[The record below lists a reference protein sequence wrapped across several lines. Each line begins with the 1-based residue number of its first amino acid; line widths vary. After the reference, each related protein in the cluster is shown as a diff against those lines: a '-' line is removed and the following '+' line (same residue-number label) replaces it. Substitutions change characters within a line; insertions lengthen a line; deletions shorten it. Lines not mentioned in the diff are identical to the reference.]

1 MVIPKQYVTLTL
13 WNEDTESYTDCLP
26 QIYNRDHQEKSGGST
41 SERAKFGISS
51 SPVAIIL
58 LGEVNCILMMI
69 RLGYDI
75 EFETVG
81 EVPIV
86 TLLNVH
92 PSRKKDL
99 REPDELQTDPL
110 VKVEN
115 YEDSFGNHSCRLLA
129 PQGKIRF
136 QNSTLIEDSGKPDVE
151 GFAAS
156 ETPIDKLPVDVLP
169 YLMNSRYCEVDL
181 LSNIA
186 AELFWNAPR
195 GWQRVQAVCDWVHS
209 KVTFGYEFSS
219 PIRTALGVY
228 TERVGV
234 CRDFQHLAITLCRA
248 LNIPAR
254 YATGYLGD
262 IGVIVAPS
270 PMDFSAWFEVYLG
283 DRWWTFD
290 ARHNIRRIGRV
301 LMATGRDATD
311 CAITTSFGQ
320 AKLTHFQVTTDEVPL

>member
-1 MVIPKQYVTLTL
+1 MK
-13 WNEDTESYTDCLP
+13 
-26 QIYNRDHQEKSGGST
+26 
-41 SERAKFGISS
+41 
-51 SPVAIIL
+51 
-58 LGEVNCILMMI
+58 I

-75 EFETVG
+75 QFDAVG

-86 TLLNVH
+86 ALLNVH
-92 PSRKKDL
+92 PSRRQYL
-99 REPDELQTDPL
+99 LEPDE
-110 VKVEN
+110 VKVEPGIEIEN
-115 YEDSFGNHSCRLLA
+115 YLDTFGNHASRILA
-129 PQGKIRF
+129 PSGRLRF
-136 QNSTLIEDSGKPDVE
+136 HNSTLIQDSGLPDEE
-151 GFAAS
+151 GLNA
-156 ETPIDKLPVDVLP
+156 EEIPVDKLPTDVLP

-181 LSNIA
+181 LSNTA

-195 GWQRVQAVCDWVHS
+195 GWERVKAVCSWVHS
-209 KVTFGYEFSS
+209 KVTFGYEFSN

-234 CRDFQHLAITLCRA
+234 CRDFQHLAITFCRA

-283 DRWWTFD
+283 GRWWTFD
-290 ARHNIRRIGRV
+290 ARHNVRRIGRV

-311 CAITTSFGQ
+311 CAITTSFGR
-320 AKLTHFQVTTDEVPL
+320 ARLTHFSVVSDEVPEAVAQVK